1 MKRLSTERMV
11 MKKIVVSAIGKDRP
25 GIVAGLT
32 KALYDA
38 GCNLEDSAMTLLE
51 GEFAILLMAQM
62 PPGMKAS
69 GLQAKLRETAK
80 RLGLTLAVKMM
91 DASIGPEKETKRSA
105 MVRVSGADQTG
116 IVHRVSALLA
126 EHGVN
131 IVDLSSRRIEGGP
144 DKDKAVYIVQMDIS
158 LPASLSLA
166 ALQQA
171 LKKLGKEIGLDM
183 DVQEMRV
190 ERL

>member
-1 MKRLSTERMV
+1 

-38 GCNLEDSAMTLLE
+38 GCNLEDSAMTMLE

-62 PPGMKAS
+62 PQGMKTE
-69 GLQAKLRETAK
+69 GLQDKLRAAAK
-80 RLGLTLAVKMM
+80 NLGLTLNVKMLSV
-91 DASIGPEKETKRSA
+91 ANAIEQEPPRSA

-131 IVDLSSRRIEGGP
+131 IVDLSSRRIEGSP
-144 DKDKAVYIVQMDIS
+144 DKDKAVYIVQMDIG

-171 LKKLGKEIGLDM
+171 LKKLGKEMGLDM